1 MSNLAINNTLFNKKN
16 NESINEIN
24 NNKSYSRKLC
34 STDLLDNNNKNYQK
48 QESNIIKKNQQEF
61 GHKKKIKP

>member
-1 MSNLAINNTLFNKKN
+1 MSNLPINNTLLNIKN

-24 NNKSYSRKLC
+24 NYKSYSRKLC
-34 STDLLDNNNKNYQK
+34 STDLLDKNYSK
-48 QESNIIKKNQQEF
+48 NESNIIQKNQQEF